1 MTLAILAAIGVF
13 LVVGVVWGVARLLK
27 RPQDDSRRPRDS

>member
-13 LVVGVVWGVARLLK
+13 LIVGVVWGVARLLK
-27 RPQDDSRRPRDS
+27 RPQDDARNSGDS